1 MICRFFTLVLFLC
14 ATSAS
19 ANEAQIRKALEPK
32 LGGAKIEGVQPAP
45 IAGLWE
51 VRFRTERGL
60 RLLYTDAA
68 GNYVIDGNIHDL
80 RTNKDLTE
88 ERLRKLNAIK
98 FESLP
103 LDLAVKVQR
112 GNGKRVLA
120 MFSDPYCPAC
130 RQFERTLAQI
140 DDITVY
146 VFMYP
151 VIRPENTDHSR
162 AVWCSPDRAK
172 AWLELA
178 AAPQPKVPAG
188 GRELPES
195 GRQGDRGRPQARRE
209 QHADADL
216 HQRRAHERRPARRG
230 PQGVAGPD
238 GNGSPIGQSSHILPC
253 WRMRPAC
260 APASAPVPQ

>member
-1 MICRFFTLVLFLC
+1 MIRRFFILVLFGC
-14 ATSAS
+14 AASAS
-19 ANEAQIRKALEPK
+19 ANEAQIRKVLEPK

-60 RLLYTDAA
+60 RLLYTDAG

-80 RTNKDLTE
+80 RSNKDLTE

-98 FESLP
+98 FDALP

-178 AAPQPKVPAG
+178 AAPQAKVPQAG
-188 GRELPES
+188 AGCPNPVDKVIEVGHKLGVNSTPTLIFTNGERMSGGLRAEDLKELLD
-195 GRQGDRGRPQARRE
+195 QTATARR
-209 QHADADL
+209 
-216 HQRRAHERRPARRG
+216 
-230 PQGVAGPD
+230 
-238 GNGSPIGQSSHILPC
+238 
-253 WRMRPAC
+253 
-260 APASAPVPQ
+260 

>member
-1 MICRFFTLVLFLC
+1 MRKIVALAILLL

-19 ANEAQIRKALEPK
+19 GNEAQIRKILEPK

-51 VRFRTERGL
+51 VWFRTERGM
-60 RLLYTDAA
+60 RLIYTDANA
-68 GNYVIDGNIHDL
+68 NYLIDGNIHDV
-80 RTNKDLTE
+80 RRAMQDVTE

-130 RQFERTLAQI
+130 RQFERVLAQV
-140 DDITVY
+140 DDITIHI
-146 VFMYP
+146 FMYP
-151 VIRPENTDHSR
+151 VIRPENADHSR
-162 AVWCSPDRAK
+162 AVWCSADRAK

-178 AAPQPKVPAG
+178 AQARPKVPAAGTSCANPVDKVVELGHKLGVNSTPTLILANGERVSG
-188 GRELPES
+188 GLQPDDLKDLL
-195 GRQGDRGRPQARRE
+195 DRTAAARR
-209 QHADADL
+209 
-216 HQRRAHERRPARRG
+216 
-230 PQGVAGPD
+230 
-238 GNGSPIGQSSHILPC
+238 
-253 WRMRPAC
+253 
-260 APASAPVPQ
+260 

>member
-1 MICRFFTLVLFLC
+1 MMARVFILMGLLLANAAF
-14 ATSAS
+14 

-45 IAGLWE
+45 IKGLWE
-51 VRFRTERGL
+51 VHVRTERGM
-60 RLLYTDAA
+60 RLLYTDATGA
-68 GNYVIDGNIHDL
+68 YVIDGSIHEV
-80 RTNKDLTE
+80 RTNRDLTE

-130 RQFERTLAQI
+130 RQFERSLAQI
-140 DDITVY
+140 DDITIY

-151 VIRPENTDHSR
+151 VIRPENADHSR
-162 AVWCSPDRAK
+162 AVWCSADRAK

-178 AAPQPKVPAG
+178 AASQPKVPTTGASCPNPVDKVVDFGHKLGVNSTPTLILTNGERLSG
-188 GRELPES
+188 GLRTEELRELLD
-195 GRQGDRGRPQARRE
+195 QTAAARR
-209 QHADADL
+209 
-216 HQRRAHERRPARRG
+216 
-230 PQGVAGPD
+230 
-238 GNGSPIGQSSHILPC
+238 
-253 WRMRPAC
+253 
-260 APASAPVPQ
+260 

>member
-1 MICRFFTLVLFLC
+1 MRRLFLVVLL
-14 ATSAS
+14 AAGSAG

-45 IAGLWE
+45 VAGLWE
-51 VRFRTERGL
+51 VRFRTERGM
-60 RLLYTDAA
+60 RVLYTDAT
-68 GNYVIDGNIHDL
+68 GNYVIQGNIFDV
-80 RTNKDLTE
+80 RTDRDLTD
-88 ERLRKLNAIK
+88 ERLRKLNAVK
-98 FESLP
+98 FETLP

-130 RQFERTLAQI
+130 RQFERALGQI

-151 VIRPENTDHSR
+151 VIRPENADHSK

-178 AAPQPKVPAG
+178 ASPTPKLPAAGATCANPVDKVLEAGRKLGVNSTPTLFLANGERLSG
-188 GRELPES
+188 GLSAADLKELLDQS
-195 GRQGDRGRPQARRE
+195 ATARR
-209 QHADADL
+209 
-216 HQRRAHERRPARRG
+216 
-230 PQGVAGPD
+230 
-238 GNGSPIGQSSHILPC
+238 
-253 WRMRPAC
+253 
-260 APASAPVPQ
+260 

>member
-1 MICRFFTLVLFLC
+1 MRKLAFL
-14 ATSAS
+14 AILIA
-19 ANEAQIRKALEPK
+19 APALADEAKIRKALEPK

-45 IAGLWE
+45 VAGLWE
-51 VRFRTERGL
+51 VRLRTERGL
-60 RLLYTDAA
+60 RIIYTDANA
-68 GNYVIDGNIHDL
+68 AHVIDGNIHEV
-80 RTNKDLTE
+80 RSNRDLTE

-98 FESLP
+98 FETLP

-130 RQFERTLAQI
+130 RQFERNLAKI

-151 VIRPENTDHSR
+151 VIRPENSDHSK

-178 AAPQPKVPAG
+178 AAPQPKI
-188 GRELPES
+188 
-195 GRQGDRGRPQARRE
+195 PQASPGCAHPIDKVHELGRKLGVNSTPTLFFTNGERLSGGLG
-209 QHADADL
+209 ADDL
-216 HQRRAHERRPARRG
+216 KELLDRSAT
-230 PQGVAGPD
+230 
-238 GNGSPIGQSSHILPC
+238 
-253 WRMRPAC
+253 
-260 APASAPVPQ
+260 APR

>member
-19 ANEAQIRKALEPK
+19 ANEAQIRKVLEPK

-98 FESLP
+98 FETLP

-140 DDITVY
+140 DDITIY

-178 AAPQPKVPAG
+178 AAPQAKVPQAG
-188 GRELPES
+188 ASCPNPVDKVIDVGHKLGVNSTPTLIFTNGERMSGGLRAEDLRELL
-195 GRQGDRGRPQARRE
+195 DLTATARR
-209 QHADADL
+209 
-216 HQRRAHERRPARRG
+216 
-230 PQGVAGPD
+230 
-238 GNGSPIGQSSHILPC
+238 
-253 WRMRPAC
+253 
-260 APASAPVPQ
+260 